1 MSLIVVSLLTCG
13 FSLGAIT
20 GAGLVHIHRIF
31 EQTQST
37 K

>member
-1 MSLIVVSLLTCG
+1 MSLIVISLLSCG
-13 FSLGAIT
+13 FSFGAIT
-20 GAGLVHIHRIF
+20 GAGLVHIHRIW